1 VTGAGPRW
9 AGWRVEA
16 EAVMAGLEDWRAVHP
31 TAPFAQIEAELDER
45 LAGLRARLLEDLA
58 LASRAADVAGAPV
71 GERPR
76 CPGCG
81 AELAPRGRGERAVLT
96 QRGRAVRLR
105 RDYAVCPSCGAGLFP
120 PGRRA

>member
-1 VTGAGPRW
+1 
-9 AGWRVEA
+9 
-16 EAVMAGLEDWRAVHP
+16 MAGLEDWRAVHP
-31 TAPFAQIEAELDER
+31 TATFAQIEAERDER

-58 LASRAADVAGAPV
+58 LASRAADVASAPA

-96 QRGRAVRLR
+96 QRGREVRLR

-120 PGRRA
+120 PGRAA